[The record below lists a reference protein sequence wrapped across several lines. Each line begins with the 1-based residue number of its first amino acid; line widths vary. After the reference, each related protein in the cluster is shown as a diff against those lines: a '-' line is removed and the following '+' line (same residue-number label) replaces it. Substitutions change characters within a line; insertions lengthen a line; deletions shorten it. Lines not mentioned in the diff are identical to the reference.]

1 MASLWDTLIGRRER
15 PAPARRPPA
24 PVAVRGLV
32 STPVRRYLAIVDR
45 ARPDLLLRVNRLFF
59 ADGNVDAVLDRRYDD
74 RRRTHAIGRDVPE
87 RRQGDRRQPREI
99 DADLGAGPVV
109 IVEVGGAAI
118 PERFRRWIAAG
129 QDAFGALD
137 RVTGEL
143 AEVER
148 EVEALRECA
157 GDLRAENERL
167 RAENAELRAHAAA
180 TSRGL
185 AELTERIVRPLG
197 EIVHRLREQ

>member
-1 MASLWDTLIGRRER
+1 MASLWENLIGRRER
-15 PAPARRPPA
+15 PAPARRLPA

-32 STPVRRYLAIVDR
+32 PTPVRRYLAVVDR
-45 ARPDLLLRVNRLFF
+45 TRPDLLLRVNRLFF
-59 ADGNVDAVLDRRYDD
+59 ADGNVDAVLDRRYGD
-74 RRRTHAIGRDVPE
+74 RRRMHAVGRDIRE
-87 RRQGDRRQPREI
+87 RRQVDRRQPREI

-118 PERFRRWIAAG
+118 PERFRRWIAEG

-137 RVTGEL
+137 RVMGEL
-143 AEVER
+143 AEAGR
-148 EVEALRECA
+148 EVEGLRECA
-157 GDLRAENERL
+157 GDLRGENERL

-180 TSRGL
+180 ASREL

-197 EIVHRLREQ
+197 EIVHRLRTP

>member
-1 MASLWDTLIGRRER
+1 MASLWDNLIGRRER
-15 PAPARRPPA
+15 PVPARQPAA

-32 STPVRRYLAIVDR
+32 STPIRRYLAIVDR
-45 ARPDLLLRVNRLFF
+45 TRPDLLLRVNRLFF

-74 RRRTHAIGRDVPE
+74 RRQMHAIGRDVPE

-109 IVEVGGAAI
+109 IVEVGGTAI
-118 PERFRRWIAAG
+118 PERFRRWVATG

-137 RVTGEL
+137 RVMSEL
-143 AEVER
+143 AAVEQDA
-148 EVEALRECA
+148 EALRESV
-157 GDLRAENERL
+157 GNLQAENERL
-167 RAENAELRAHAAA
+167 RAETEALRTDAAA

-185 AELTERIVRPLG
+185 AELSERIVRPLG
-197 EIVHRLREQ
+197 EIVHRLREP

>member
-1 MASLWDTLIGRRER
+1 MASLWENIIGRRER
-15 PAPARRPPA
+15 PVLARRPA
-24 PVAVRGLV
+24 EPVAVRGLI

-59 ADGNVDAVLDRRYDD
+59 ADGNVDAVLDRRYGD
-74 RRRTHAIGRDVPE
+74 RRHMHAIGRDVPE

-118 PERFRRWIAAG
+118 PERFRRWIATG

-137 RVTGEL
+137 RVTAEL
-143 AEVER
+143 AAAENEA
-148 EVEALRECA
+148 EALRESV
-157 GDLRAENERL
+157 GNLHAENERL
-167 RAENAELRAHAAA
+167 RAENEALRADAAA

-185 AELTERIVRPLG
+185 AELSERIARPLG
-197 EIVHRLREQ
+197 EIVHRLRES